1 MYVHVFG
8 AYFGLTVAKILHN
21 EDVESHKEA
30 AVYHSDL
37 FAMIGTLFLWLFW
50 PSFNSAVA
58 VDEGQTR
65 AIVNTLL
72 SISSSCIATF
82 FISSIVGKG
91 RLNMVYIYFSIYFSI
106 ILYYLYKVHIQNA
119 TLAGGV
125 AVGTV
130 ADMNIRPFGA
140 MIIGTFAGIISTLGY
155 QYLTPLLKRV
165 YLHDTCGVNNLH
177 GIPGLLSG
185 IAGIIVAACA
195 IRDDYGGNKF
205 VLFYF
210 RFSRSEFRRQRF

>member
-8 AYFGLTVAKILHN
+8 AYFGLTVARVLHN
-21 EDVESHKEA
+21 KEVESHKEA

-82 FISSIVGKG
+82 IVSSLVGHG
-91 RLNMVYIYFSIYFSI
+91 ELNMV
-106 ILYYLYKVHIQNA
+106 
-119 TLAGGV
+119 
-125 AVGTV
+125 
-130 ADMNIRPFGA
+130 
-140 MIIGTFAGIISTLGY
+140 
-155 QYLTPLLKRV
+155 QYT
-165 YLHDTCGVNNLH
+165 
-177 GIPGLLSG
+177 S
-185 IAGIIVAACA
+185 
-195 IRDDYGGNKF
+195 
-205 VLFYF
+205 
-210 RFSRSEFRRQRF
+210 

>member
-1 MYVHVFG
+1 MYVHAFG
-8 AYFGLTVAKILHN
+8 AYFGLAVAKVMHHKK
-21 EDVESHKEA
+21 VESHKEA

-37 FAMIGTLFLWLFW
+37 FAMIGSLFLWLFW

-82 FISSIVGKG
+82 FISSLIGKG
-91 RLNMVYIYFSIYFSI
+91 RINMVFQFFYNSIFR
-106 ILYYLYKVHIQNA
+106 YLNFLIKVHIQNA

-140 MIIGTFAGIISTLGY
+140 MIIGTFAGIISTLGF
-155 QYLTPLLKRV
+155 QYLTPLLKRI

-177 GIPGLLSG
+177 GIPGILSG
-185 IAGIIVAACA
+185 IAGVIVAAFA
-195 IRDDYGGNKF
+195 TRDDYGGNK
-205 VLFYF
+205 LSYF
-210 RFSRSEFRRQRF
+210 ITLV

>member
-8 AYFGLTVAKILHN
+8 AYFGITVARVLHN
-21 EDVESHKEA
+21 EEVESHKEA

-82 FISSIVGKG
+82 IVSSLVGHG
-91 RLNMVYIYFSIYFSI
+91 ELNMV
-106 ILYYLYKVHIQNA
+106 
-119 TLAGGV
+119 
-125 AVGTV
+125 
-130 ADMNIRPFGA
+130 
-140 MIIGTFAGIISTLGY
+140 
-155 QYLTPLLKRV
+155 QYT
-165 YLHDTCGVNNLH
+165 
-177 GIPGLLSG
+177 S
-185 IAGIIVAACA
+185 
-195 IRDDYGGNKF
+195 
-205 VLFYF
+205 
-210 RFSRSEFRRQRF
+210 

>member
-1 MYVHVFG
+1 
-8 AYFGLTVAKILHN
+8 
-21 EDVESHKEA
+21 
-30 AVYHSDL
+30 
-37 FAMIGTLFLWLFW
+37 MIGTLFLWLFW

-130 ADMNIRPFGA
+130 ADMNI
-140 MIIGTFAGIISTLGY
+140 
-155 QYLTPLLKRV
+155 
-165 YLHDTCGVNNLH
+165 
-177 GIPGLLSG
+177 
-185 IAGIIVAACA
+185 
-195 IRDDYGGNKF
+195 
-205 VLFYF
+205 
-210 RFSRSEFRRQRF
+210 